1 MSTAASITPQK
12 TSPLPETKML
22 PVNLDILSLTPQ
34 QLKMIRPI
42 TSLDIFDGRGGN
54 FHEDGLF
61 STSTFGRVGDP
72 IRDRRFGYIPLK
84 VSVFHPTL
92 LKTILKLN
100 NLYEGIIAGREFAT
114 FDEEKKDFIPA
125 SVIDGDTGYAFF
137 VKHFPKLVP
146 KRTGSSVRDV
156 RVDKILKYQHRAL
169 VSNWLVMPAGL
180 READIET
187 DGRVSMDEVNE
198 MYQSVLMQTR
208 NIPDNLERGTL
219 EEIQVYDR
227 TRYAITM
234 KIIEIYD
241 YIEKLLSGKRGFIQ
255 GRWASRRV
263 FNSTRNVL
271 SSLDTGVADL
281 NMPNRPRFRDTV
293 IGLNQATKNVLPKAI
308 FYLRTSII
316 NEIFDTASNR
326 IELVDKNSLKST
338 FVEVS
343 TLELDTWTTVEGLER
358 VINDLGVLEKRDRPV
373 MVNDHYLALIYVDDK
388 QNYKIIRSIDE
399 VPEGWDRSFVRPIT
413 LIELIYL
420 SGVDHW
426 NTFPCFVTRYPVENL
441 YSSVPCRQYV
451 KTTEKGELRY
461 RLDREWKREPF
472 EGRALEFPM
481 IRKGEVTK
489 YHDSTAVPVTV
500 LAPLGADFDGDT
512 VSTIAGY
519 SDESM
524 EAAERYFKT
533 RKSLLRA
540 GGGLAFNLSIDTLKL
555 TLKNITGEPDAA

>member
-1 MSTAASITPQK
+1 MSEPQLKAPDLK
-12 TSPLPETKML
+12 TRPLPETRML
-22 PVNLDILSLTPQ
+22 PANLDILELTNQ
-34 QLKMIRPI
+34 QLKLIRPV

-54 FHEDGLF
+54 FHDDGLF

-84 VSVFHPTL
+84 ISVFHPTL
-92 LKTILKLN
+92 FKTILKLN
-100 NLYEGIIAGREFAT
+100 NLYEGIISGREFAT
-114 FDEEKKDFIPA
+114 FDEEQNDFIPSNA
-125 SVIDGDTGYAFF
+125 IDGDTGYAFF
-137 VKHFPKLVP
+137 VKHFPALVP

-156 RVDKILKYQHRAL
+156 RVDKIIKYQNRAL

-198 MYQSVLMQTR
+198 MYQGVLMQTR

-234 KIIEIYD
+234 KIVEIYD

-255 GRWASRRV
+255 SRWASRRV

-281 NMPNRPRFRDTV
+281 SKPNRPHFRDTV

-308 FYLRTSII
+308 FYLRTSIVD
-316 NEIFDTASNR
+316 EIFDTASNR
-326 IELVDKNSLKST
+326 VELVDKDTLKST

-343 TLELDTWTTVEGLER
+343 TNELDTWTTIEGLER

-373 MVNDHYLALIYVDDK
+373 IVNEHYLALIYVDDK

-399 VPEGWDRSFVRPIT
+399 VPEGYDRSFVRPIT

-426 NTFPCFVTRYPVENL
+426 NTFPCFVTRYPIENL

-461 RLDREWKREPF
+461 RLDRDWKREPI
-472 EGRALEFPM
+472 EGRALEFPV
-481 IRKGEVTK
+481 ITSDHVTK
-489 YHDSTAVPVTV
+489 YHDSTAVPVTI
-500 LAPLGADFDGDT
+500 LAPLGAD
-512 VSTIAGY
+512 
-519 SDESM
+519 
-524 EAAERYFKT
+524 
-533 RKSLLRA
+533 
-540 GGGLAFNLSIDTLKL
+540 KL
-555 TLKNITGEPDAA
+555 VVPFISNDN